1 MYTYPNLTTFSL
13 RTNYSPLFWRGVGG
27 EAFSPLFWRGV
38 GGVRLLLLHPFRHLK
53 PAFILLVELLL
64 Y

>member
-1 MYTYPNLTTFSL
+1 MYIYIQIQPNYILPQTLSFGEGL
-13 RTNYSPLFWRGVGG
+13 GVRLSPLSFG
-27 EAFSPLFWRGV
+27 EGLW
-38 GGVRLLLLHPFRHLK
+38 VRLLLLHPFRHLK

>member
-27 EAFSPLFWRGV
+27 EAFSPLFGRGV
-38 GGVRLLLLHPFRHLK
+38 GG
-53 PAFILLVELLL
+53 
-64 Y
+64 